1 MASKFTK
8 PTAKATEDDTFSQ
21 LKRHYQLATQETDK
35 RRTGVG
41 RVGAISF
48 DESDELFRSWLNEK
62 KWPYDALL
70 FDPRVFTFILEK
82 NARLFSNKIQGR
94 LIPREGGDVLSAQVN
109 SELLDF
115 QWDQASHDSTMLEK
129 WSLMDL
135 NTRKY
140 GSSFALCKWRYEVDS
155 KKKVVFDGP
164 EMKVLN
170 NRDCLPDP
178 TATSIESCNW
188 FQVREYV
195 TLQDLEQVN
204 DQSRDKPVYKNLDQL
219 RDSVGGDSTHGGDT
233 RDTNWISRNRTISG
247 LTSDPYGQDDVFKT
261 VELVTEYRKDK
272 WYTFSPKHGVILR
285 EIDNPYGNYEI
296 PIVMLRYFVIDDDLY
311 GLSEIEPVKSLQKA
325 INALVSQYVDE
336 INQKLYSPIAIGP
349 GVRQHTLEWGK
360 GARWQ
365 MNNPMTDYRLVESQS
380 NAAQYFNNTYSMLVS
395 AFMNAIGET
404 SLGVSNIGAFQKDK
418 TATEV
423 KQLVQQRNARD
434 AKNQNSL
441 SESIK
446 RQMMLWHQMNQKML
460 FTDPEQR
467 SYIIRIVGKDA
478 IEYFQQ
484 QGLDKYGL
492 TSEAATLAQQNPDMN
507 PQSLETPLYPVNT
520 GSEKEPKVV
529 PKFSY
534 NRVGRVGSLVVEPE
548 DLKGSF
554 DFIADVQSMQLGAGD
569 DERSGRDMAMKTIL
583 QSPVTVQLL
592 QQDKV
597 KPKFRELLVAWL
609 DDNGFKDAEKY
620 FEAIPQDDSVS
631 MQSELMKKMG
641 APSQQKPPSTAI
653 NYKDLPPEGQSQLA
667 QQAGLNIGGNTQQP
681 PPNIPMQPPLTPPAG
696 STDLPPGGAYGQ

>member
-1 MASKFTK
+1 MVSKFIK
-8 PTAKATEDDTFSQ
+8 STEKSSEENTFSQ
-21 LKRHYQLATQETDK
+21 LKRHYEFATQETDK
-35 RRTGVG
+35 RRTGAG
-41 RVGAISF
+41 RVGSISF
-48 DESDELFRSWLNEK
+48 DEADELFRSWLNEN

-70 FDPRVFTFILEK
+70 FDPRVFTFIFEK
-82 NARLFSNKIQGR
+82 NARLFSNKIKGR
-94 LIPREGGDVLSAQVN
+94 LIPREGGDVLAAEIN

-115 QWDQASHDSTMLEK
+115 QWDQANHDGTMLEK

-140 GSSFALCKWRYEVDS
+140 GGAFGLCKWRYEVDS
-155 KKKVVFDGP
+155 NKKVVFDGP

-195 TLQDLEQVN
+195 TLQDLERVN
-204 DQSRDKPVYKNLDQL
+204 DQSRGKPIYKNLDQL
-219 RDSVGGDSTHGGDT
+219 KESVGGDSTRGGDA
-233 RDTNWISRNRTISG
+233 RDTNWVSRNRTIAG
-247 LTSDPYGQDDVFKT
+247 LTSDPYGQDEVFKT
-261 VELVTEYRKDK
+261 VEIVTEYRKDK
-272 WYTFSPKHGVILR
+272 WYTFCPKHGVILR

-365 MNNPMTDYRLVESQS
+365 MNNPLTDYRLVESQS
-380 NAAQYFNNTYSMLVS
+380 NAAQFFNNTYSMLVS
-395 AFMNAIGET
+395 AFMSAIGET
-404 SLGVSNIGAFQKDK
+404 SLGVSNIGSFQKDK

-423 KQLVQQRNARD
+423 KQLIQQRNARD

-460 FTDPEQR
+460 FTDPEKR

-478 IEYFQQ
+478 VEYFQQ

-507 PQSLETPLYPVNT
+507 PQALETPLYPVNT
-520 GSEKEPKVV
+520 GSEKEPKII

-534 NRVGRVGSLVVEPE
+534 NQIGRTGSLVIEPE
-548 DLKGSF
+548 DLKGNF

-569 DERSGRDMAMKTIL
+569 DEKTGRDAAMKTIL
-583 QSPVTVQLL
+583 QSPVTIQLL

-597 KPKFRELLVAWL
+597 KPKFRELLIAWL
-609 DDNGFKDAEKY
+609 ADNGFKDAEKY
-620 FEAIPQDDSVS
+620 FETIPQQDSLS
-631 MQSELMKKMG
+631 MQAELMKKMS
-641 APSQQKPPSTAI
+641 PSTQQKPPVTAI
-653 NYKDLPPEGQSQLA
+653 NFKDLPPQGQTQLA
-667 QQAGLNIGGNTQQP
+667 RQANIELGSVSPVNNTQQNMGV
-681 PPNIPMQPPLTPPAG
+681 PPNINPNL
-696 STDLPPGGAYGQ
+696 